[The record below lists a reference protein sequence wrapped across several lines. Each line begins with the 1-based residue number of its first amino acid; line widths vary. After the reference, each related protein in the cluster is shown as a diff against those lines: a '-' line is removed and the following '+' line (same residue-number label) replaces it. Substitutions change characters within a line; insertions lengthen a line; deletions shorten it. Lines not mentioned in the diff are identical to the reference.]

1 MDLRHE
7 GIHPTIMIAF
17 SQLCG
22 SLMRRLCPAFLR
34 RLMDDE
40 FVHRTG
46 NYGNLTWLGNPIW
59 QNMADLWIIQEVI
72 SSVRP
77 ALIIETGTNRGGSS
91 LFYAHLMDLM
101 NHGSIITVDVEKLH
115 DHSHPRI
122 RYLIGSSTSEEI
134 LSQVRAAVAST
145 SGPVLVILDSDHSEA
160 HVAGELTHYHTFVT
174 PGSYLHVQDGVIDTL
189 PRFAA
194 ARPGPLPAIQRF
206 LAGNP
211 GFQVDTL
218 LCEKFPITHHPLGW
232 LRRDREEMW
241 AT

>member
-1 MDLRHE
+1 
-7 GIHPTIMIAF
+7 MIAF

-22 SLMRRLCPAFLR
+22 SLLRRLCPAFLR
-34 RLMDDE
+34 RLMGDE
-40 FVHRTG
+40 FIHRTG

-59 QNMADLWIIQEVI
+59 QNIADLWIIQEVI

-122 RYLIGSSTSEEI
+122 TYLIGSSTSEEI
-134 LSQVRAAVAST
+134 LSQVRAVVASA

-160 HVAGELTHYHTFVT
+160 YVAGELTHYHTFVT

-218 LCEKFPITHHPLGW
+218 LCE
-232 LRRDREEMW
+232 
-241 AT
+241 

>member
-1 MDLRHE
+1 
-7 GIHPTIMIAF
+7 MIAF

-232 LRRDREEMW
+232 LRRDSEEMW